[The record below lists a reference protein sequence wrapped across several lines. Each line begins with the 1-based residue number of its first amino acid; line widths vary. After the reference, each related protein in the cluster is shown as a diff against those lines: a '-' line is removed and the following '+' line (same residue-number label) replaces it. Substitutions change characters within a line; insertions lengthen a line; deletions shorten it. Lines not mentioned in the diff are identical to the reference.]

1 MPRRP
6 GSGEGETVVATVR
19 LLAHLWRG
27 CIVLIDN
34 QAFQRSGVAG
44 RSRAQRLNELLREL
58 FILQIE

>member
-1 MPRRP
+1 M
-6 GSGEGETVVATVR
+6 
-19 LLAHLWRG
+19 HLWRG
-27 CIVLIDN
+27 CIVPFLIDN